1 MQTEELRK
9 GPLEG
14 ITVLDFSRVLAG
26 PYCTMILADLGARV
40 IKIEKFGT
48 GDDTRAFG
56 PFVDGE
62 SAYFMCFNRGKESI
76 VLDIKSPRDRELLER
91 LLDEADVVVENFRP
105 GVMDRLG
112 YGAERLAKTH
122 PHIIYASV
130 SGFGHSGP
138 FSDLPGYDM
147 VVQAMGG
154 IMSLTGWPDGPPS
167 RVGTSFGDLGAA
179 LFATVGI
186 LASLY
191 KRNQNAQGARVDI
204 GMLDC
209 QAALM
214 ETALARY
221 DAEGKVPNRTG
232 DSHPSLAP
240 FESFAAKDGRI
251 VIAAGND
258 TLFVLMADALGAP
271 ELALQAP
278 FATNDL
284 RCQNRPQMVK
294 AIRCGKCETMASTR
308 SWWPGSIRST
318 MDPQRRQ
325 SSSTFCTESSSVPGG
340 GVTNAQRPSNSS
352 AKPASGPE
360 YSVPAIG
367 WAGTK
372 CTPSG
377 TSGPTSRITDCL
389 VEPTSVRIA
398 PGARHGAMRAARSAK
413 APTGAHSMTQSAPS
427 TALHGSI
434 STRSARPNSITR
446 SSVFWVRAFTTIS
459 AARSPRC
466 RAMRATLFE
475 CAAVYGLLVSTIR
488 ANISAS

>member
-1 MQTEELRK
+1 MTVDRASTEGGAPEGLRR

-14 ITVLDFSRVLAG
+14 VTVLDFSRVLAG

-62 SAYFMCFNRGKESI
+62 SAYFSCFNRGKESI

-91 LLDEADVVVENFRP
+91 LFAETDIVVENFRP

-122 PHIIYASV
+122 PHIIYASI
-130 SGFGHSGP
+130 SGFGHTGP

-154 IMSLTGWPDGPPS
+154 IMSLTGWPDGAPA

-179 LFATVGI
+179 LFATIGI
-186 LASLY
+186 LAALH
-191 KRNQNAQGARVDI
+191 RRHQNAQGARVDI

-240 FESFAAKDGRI
+240 FESFAARDGRI

-258 TLFVLMADALGAP
+258 TLFLLMADAIGAP
-271 ELALQAP
+271 DLALHP
-278 FATNDL
+278 RFATNDL
-284 RCQNRPQMVK
+284 RCRNRLQMIEAIEAITRTANVVHWVNLLNAAGVPCSPINTIDKLFDHPQLLARDMIIKVK
-294 AIRCGKCETMASTR
+294 SGETGRPVRTAGNPVRISGYVGNDTANPIAAPRLNEQREALLHEFMASREAYAPAGAAYASDEASTGMAE
-308 SWWPGSIRST
+308 PIR
-318 MDPQRRQ
+318 Q
-325 SSSTFCTESSSVPGG
+325 VPGATPIESIG
-340 GVTNAQRPSNSS
+340 AARG
-352 AKPASGPE
+352 KPPR
-360 YSVPAIG
+360 
-367 WAGTK
+367 
-372 CTPSG
+372 
-377 TSGPTSRITDCL
+377 SRT
-389 VEPTSVRIA
+389 TSVA
-398 PGARHGAMRAARSAK
+398 EPNEKASA
-413 APTGAHSMTQSAPS
+413 
-427 TALHGSI
+427 
-434 STRSARPNSITR
+434 
-446 SSVFWVRAFTTIS
+446 
-459 AARSPRC
+459 
-466 RAMRATLFE
+466 
-475 CAAVYGLLVSTIR
+475 
-488 ANISAS
+488 

>member
-1 MQTEELRK
+1 MMQTQALRK

-91 LLDEADVVVENFRP
+91 LLAETDVVVENFRP
-105 GVMDRLG
+105 GVMDRIG

-122 PHIIYASV
+122 PHIVYASI
-130 SGFGHSGP
+130 SGFGHTGP
-138 FSDLPGYDM
+138 LSDLPGYDM

-179 LFATVGI
+179 LFAAIGI
-186 LASLY
+186 ITALY
-191 KRNQNAQGARVDI
+191 KRTRHAQGCRVDI

-221 DAEGKVPNRTG
+221 DAEGKIPTRTG

-240 FESFAAKDGRI
+240 FESFAARDGRI

-258 TLFVLMADALGAP
+258 ALFILMADALGAP
-271 ELALQAP
+271 DLALHP
-278 FATNDL
+278 LFATNDL
-284 RCQNRPQMVK
+284 RCRNRLQLIAAIEAVTKAQDVQYWIEKLNEAGVPCSPINTIDRLFTHPQLLAREMIIKVK
-294 AIRCGKCETMASTR
+294 SGATGRPVRTAGSPIRMSSYVGNNVVDPIEAPTLNQHREAILHEFMASR
-308 SWWPGSIRST
+308 
-318 MDPQRRQ
+318 
-325 SSSTFCTESSSVPGG
+325 ESYVPSHSEEC
-340 GVTNAQRPSNSS
+340 A
-352 AKPASGPE
+352 E
-360 YSVPAIG
+360 L
-367 WAGTK
+367 
-372 CTPSG
+372 
-377 TSGPTSRITDCL
+377 TSRDT
-389 VEPTSVRIA
+389 
-398 PGARHGAMRAARSAK
+398 
-413 APTGAHSMTQSAPS
+413 TGAEGTPPKR
-427 TALHGSI
+427 GI
-434 STRSARPNSITR
+434 S
-446 SSVFWVRAFTTIS
+446 
-459 AARSPRC
+459 
-466 RAMRATLFE
+466 
-475 CAAVYGLLVSTIR
+475 
-488 ANISAS
+488 

>member
-1 MQTEELRK
+1 MQTQEPLRK

-56 PFVDGE
+56 PFVDGQ

-91 LLDEADVVVENFRP
+91 LLSESDVVVENFRP

-122 PHIIYASV
+122 PHIVYASI
-130 SGFGHSGP
+130 SGFGHTGP
-138 FSDLPGYDM
+138 MSDLPGYDM

-154 IMSLTGWPDGPPS
+154 IMSLTGWPDGPPA

-179 LFATVGI
+179 LFSTIGI
-186 LASLY
+186 ISSLY
-191 KRNQNAQGARVDI
+191 RRTQNAQGGRVDI

-232 DSHPSLAP
+232 DCHPSLAP
-240 FESFAAKDGRI
+240 FESFQAKDARFI
-251 VIAAGND
+251 IAAGND
-258 TLFVLMADALGAP
+258 TLFMLMADALGVP
-271 ELALQAP
+271 QLALDPQ

-284 RCQNRPQMVK
+284 RCFHRKAMTAAIDAVTLTQPVAHWIEKLNAAGVPCSPINTIDKLFDHPQLKSRDMFVK
-294 AIRCGKCETMASTR
+294 VRCRNGRAVRTAGNPIRMKGYLGNNVVDPIEAPALNQHRETILAEFMARHDSYARAKTDHDEDIGR
-308 SWWPGSIRST
+308 AA
-318 MDPQRRQ
+318 
-325 SSSTFCTESSSVPGG
+325 ESGDVTKI
-340 GVTNAQRPSNSS
+340 TNA
-352 AKPASGPE
+352 
-360 YSVPAIG
+360 
-367 WAGTK
+367 
-372 CTPSG
+372 
-377 TSGPTSRITDCL
+377 
-389 VEPTSVRIA
+389 
-398 PGARHGAMRAARSAK
+398 ARG
-413 APTGAHSMTQSAPS
+413 
-427 TALHGSI
+427 
-434 STRSARPNSITR
+434 
-446 SSVFWVRAFTTIS
+446 
-459 AARSPRC
+459 
-466 RAMRATLFE
+466 
-475 CAAVYGLLVSTIR
+475 
-488 ANISAS
+488 